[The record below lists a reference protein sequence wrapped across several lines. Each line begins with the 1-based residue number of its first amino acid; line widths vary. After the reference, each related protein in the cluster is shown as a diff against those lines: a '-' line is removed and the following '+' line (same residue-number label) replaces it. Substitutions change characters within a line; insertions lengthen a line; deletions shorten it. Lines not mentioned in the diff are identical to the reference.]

1 MLFTDLV
8 HPANLAS
15 ALDAKL
21 ITIRESDDG
30 QRIYNYSD
38 AAMYTPGA
46 WDNPAVRQCRGLIV
60 DQDQPHADVIDVVS
74 ALSSTVD
81 RVIFLSG
88 RDEECRD
95 LTEAWLRE
103 HVVERRLMSDYELHM
118 RPAGD
123 RRRDSIVKAELF
135 DRHVRDQ
142 YRVLVVLDDRKQVV
156 EMWRSLGLTCL
167 QVAEGDF

>member
-1 MLFTDLV
+1 
-8 HPANLAS
+8 
-15 ALDAKL
+15 
-21 ITIRESDDG
+21 
-30 QRIYNYSD
+30 
-38 AAMYTPGA
+38 
-46 WDNPAVRQCRGLIV
+46 
-60 DQDQPHADVIDVVS
+60 
-74 ALSSTVD
+74 
-81 RVIFLSG
+81 
-88 RDEECRD
+88 
-95 LTEAWLRE
+95 
-103 HVVERRLMSDYELHM
+103 MSDYELHM